1 MHGQYTANATLVYLL
16 HDHDDEAEDA
26 YIICVVIRH
35 PKWHE
40 NVSIVCMNCG
50 IWGGNA
56 WVAILSFV
64 RTNSSIEQGEQLVK
78 LEC

>member
-1 MHGQYTANATLVYLL
+1 MHGQYTANATLVYRL

-26 YIICVVIRH
+26 YIICVVTRH

-50 IWGGNA
+50 I
-56 WVAILSFV
+56 
-64 RTNSSIEQGEQLVK
+64 
-78 LEC
+78 